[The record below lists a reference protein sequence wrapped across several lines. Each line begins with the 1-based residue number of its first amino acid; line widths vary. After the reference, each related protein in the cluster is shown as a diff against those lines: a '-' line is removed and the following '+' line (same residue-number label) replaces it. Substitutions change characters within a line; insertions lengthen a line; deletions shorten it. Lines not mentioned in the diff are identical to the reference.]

1 MKVWDV
7 GMRRLLL
14 FLSAVIVGLTVVEPV
29 QAHDPNEPEVIMV
42 PGVTTSAERPVAA
55 SSQQFIPDKEILLQP
70 QGRPA
75 QVLRLVPGFI
85 TVEHSGGAGK
95 ADQYFLRGFD
105 ADHGTDVAFFIDN
118 MPINLRTHGHGQGY
132 TDLNF
137 IIPET
142 IQGVDVVK
150 GTYHAEFGD
159 FNTAGAV
166 RFKTREVLQENVVQ
180 GAGGQ
185 FDTQRYLL
193 MLSPTRDKV
202 RTLFAADGYY
212 TNGPFEHDNRYFR
225 FNVMGKATMNPTVR
239 SEFSVTGSYNKA
251 NWNASGEVPFRAIT
265 DGTIGRFGSIDPSE
279 GGKTE
284 HAIGRMEYH
293 YDTPSNGRFF
303 ADAYLMYYKLDL
315 FTNFTFFLDNPV
327 NGDGINQQDQ
337 RYMSGGN
344 LGYQHAGELLGMRS
358 AATAGFQVRNDSISN
373 IRLGTQTTRVPTGTI
388 VQSAVDETSYSPYV
402 KLELRP
408 LPWMRLVG
416 GLRADYFTF
425 DVTNLCNTCPEQPA
439 GTKNSGQVNPKANL
453 ILGPWFNTEF
463 FVNYGTGFHSNDA
476 RSTVVGG
483 SSPLARAQGTEVGVR
498 SKPWGPERLELLA
511 TFWWLDMNSELVF
524 VGDAGTTEARGPTR
538 RYGVE
543 VGARG
548 QIYGPF
554 YVNGSFTWTHAQFK
568 DGLAIP
574 LAPDLT
580 AFTAL
585 IMRWPEGLSSQL
597 QMTYLG
603 VRNLTED
610 RTVKAPSWTVFDLT
624 ERYQLPIKLSHGRLE
639 AFLFVQNL
647 LDTHWEGAT
656 FAFNSRLPG
665 EPAGGVQDIHFSPGN
680 PRFFMGG
687 MAWYF

>member
-1 MKVWDV
+1 
-7 GMRRLLL
+7 MRSRWL
-14 FLSAVIVGLTVVEPV
+14 FLATLTAVLTVYELA
-29 QAHDPNEPEVIMV
+29 QAHDPDVNELEIPEVSVI
-42 PGVTTSAERPVAA
+42 GERPVAA
-55 SSQQFIPDKEILLQP
+55 SSQQFIPDKDILLQP
-70 QGRPA
+70 QGRA
-75 QVLRLVPGFI
+75 SQVLRLIPGFI

-132 TDLNF
+132 TDLSF

-142 IQGVDVVK
+142 IEGIDVVK

-193 MLSPTRDKV
+193 MLSPTKDKV
-202 RTLFAADGYY
+202 RTLFAAEGYY
-212 TNGPFEHDNRYFR
+212 TNGPFENDNRYFR
-225 FNVMGKATMNPTVR
+225 FNFMGKATVNPTVR
-239 SEFSVTGSYNKA
+239 SELSFTGTYEKS
-251 NWNASGEVPFRAIT
+251 NWNASGEIPFRAVT
-265 DGTIGRFGSIDPSE
+265 DGTIGRFGAIDPSE
-279 GGKTE
+279 GGKTQRTT
-284 HAIGRMEYH
+284 GRLQYH
-293 YDTPSNGRFF
+293 YDTPSGGRFF
-303 ADAYLMYYKLDL
+303 ADTYLMYYKLDL
-315 FTNFTFFLDNPV
+315 WTNFTFFLDDPV

-337 RYMSGGN
+337 RYMYGGN
-344 LGYQHAGELLGMRS
+344 LGYQQAGELFGIRS
-358 AATAGFQVRNDSISN
+358 SATAGLQVRNDSISN

-388 VQSAVDETSYSPYV
+388 VQSAVEEASYSPYL
-402 KLELRP
+402 KLELQP
-408 LPWMRLVG
+408 MPWMRLAG
-416 GLRADYFTF
+416 GVRADYFTF
-425 DVTNLCNTCPEQPA
+425 DVRNLCDTCPQQPA
-439 GTKNSGQVNPKANL
+439 GRKDSGQISPKGNL

-476 RSTVVGG
+476 RSTVAGD
-483 SSPLARAQGTEVGVR
+483 SSPLARAQGVEVGLR
-498 SKPWGPERLELLA
+498 SKPWGPDRTELMA
-511 TFWWLDMNSELVF
+511 TFWGLDLSSELVF
-524 VGDAGTTEARGPTR
+524 VGDAGTTEARGATR

-548 QIYGPF
+548 EIYGPLSF
-554 YVNGSFTWTHAQFK
+554 NGSLTWTHAEFK
-568 DGLAIP
+568 NTGLAIP

-580 AFTAL
+580 AYSAL
-585 IMRWPEGLSSQL
+585 IMRWPEGLASQL

-610 RTVKAPSWTVFDLT
+610 RTVKAPSWLVFDLT
-624 ERYQLPIKLSHGRLE
+624 ERYQLPVKLSHGRLE

-647 LDTHWEGAT
+647 LDSQWEGAT
-656 FAFNSRLPG
+656 FAFTSRLPS
-665 EPAGGVQDIHFSPGN
+665 ESAGGVQDIHFVPGN

-687 MAWYF
+687 VAWYF

>member
-1 MKVWDV
+1 
-7 GMRRLLL
+7 
-14 FLSAVIVGLTVVEPV
+14 
-29 QAHDPNEPEVIMV
+29 
-42 PGVTTSAERPVAA
+42 
-55 SSQQFIPDKEILLQP
+55 
-70 QGRPA
+70 
-75 QVLRLVPGFI
+75 
-85 TVEHSGGAGK
+85 
-95 ADQYFLRGFD
+95 
-105 ADHGTDVAFFIDN
+105 VAFFIDN

-166 RFKTREVLQENVVQ
+166 RFKTRDMVQENVAQ
-180 GAGGQ
+180 GSGGQ

-193 MLSPTRDKV
+193 MLSPTKDKV

-251 NWNASGEVPFRAIT
+251 NWNASGEIPFRAVT
-265 DGTIGRFGSIDPSE
+265 DGTIGRFGAIDPSE

-293 YDTPSNGRFF
+293 HDTPSNGRFF
-303 ADAYLMYYKLDL
+303 ADVYLMYYKLDL

-337 RYMSGGN
+337 RYMYGGN
-344 LGYQHAGELLGMRS
+344 LGYRQAGDLFGIRT
-358 AATAGFQVRNDSISN
+358 AATAGFQTRVDSISN

-388 VQSAVDETSYSPYV
+388 VESAVEEASYSPYV
-402 KLELRP
+402 KLELQP
-408 LPWMRLVG
+408 TPWMRLSG
-416 GLRADYFTF
+416 GVRADYFTF
-425 DVTNLCNTCPEQPA
+425 DVNNLCDTCPQQPA
-439 GTKNSGQVNPKANL
+439 GRKDSGQVNPKANL
-453 ILGPWFNTEF
+453 ILGPWFDTEF
-463 FVNYGTGFHSNDA
+463 FMNYGTGFHSNDA

-498 SKPWGPERLELLA
+498 SKPWGPDRLELLA

-548 QIYGPF
+548 QVYGPF
-554 YVNGSFTWTHAQFK
+554 YVNGSFTWTHAEFK
-568 DGLAIP
+568 NTGEAIP

-580 AFTAL
+580 AYSAL
-585 IMRWPEGLSSQL
+585 IMRWPEGLSSQI

-610 RTVKAPSWTVFDLT
+610 RTVKAPSWLVFDLT

-647 LDTHWEGAT
+647 LDSHWEGAT
-656 FAFNSRLPG
+656 FAFNSRLPN
-665 EPAGGVQDIHFSPGN
+665 EPAGGVQDIHFVPGN

-687 MAWYF
+687 VAWYF

>member
-1 MKVWDV
+1 
-7 GMRRLLL
+7 MRSRLL
-14 FLSAVIVGLTVVEPV
+14 FLVILTAVLTVYESA
-29 QAHDPNEPEVIMV
+29 QAHDPDVTELEISEVTV
-42 PGVTTSAERPVAA
+42 VGDRPVAA
-55 SSQQFIPDKEILLQP
+55 SSQQFITDKEILLQP
-70 QGRPA
+70 QGRPS
-75 QVLRLVPGFI
+75 QVLRLIPGFI
-85 TVEHSGGAGK
+85 TAEHSGGAGK

-105 ADHGTDVAFFIDN
+105 ADHGTDVAFFVDN

-142 IQGVDVVK
+142 IEGIEVVK

-166 RFKTREVLQENVVQ
+166 RFKTREVLQENVAQ

-193 MLSPTRDKV
+193 MLSPTKDKV
-202 RTLFAADGYY
+202 RTLFAAEGFYSD
-212 TNGPFEHDNRYFR
+212 GPFEHDNRYFR
-225 FNVMGKATMNPTVR
+225 FNGMGKATVNPTVR
-239 SEFSVTGSYNKA
+239 SELSVTGSYNKS
-251 NWNASGEVPFRAIT
+251 NWNGSGEIPFRAVT
-265 DGTIGRFGSIDPSE
+265 DGTIGRFGSIDPTE
-279 GGKTE
+279 GGKTQR
-284 HAIGRMEYH
+284 ATGRLQYH

-303 ADAYLMYYKLDL
+303 ADGYIQYYKLDL
-315 FTNFTFFLDNPV
+315 WTNFTFLLDNPV
-327 NGDGINQQDQ
+327 NGDGIYQHDE
-337 RYMSGGN
+337 RYIYGGN
-344 LGYQHAGELLGMRS
+344 LGYQQAGELFGIRS
-358 AATAGFQVRNDSISN
+358 SATAGFQVRNDSISN
-373 IRLGTQTTRVPTGTI
+373 IRLGTQTRRTATGTT
-388 VQSAVDETSYSPYV
+388 VESAVEETSYSPYL
-402 KLELRP
+402 KLELEP

-416 GLRADYFTF
+416 GVRADYFTF

-439 GTKNSGQVNPKANL
+439 GNKGSGQVNPKANL

-463 FVNYGTGFHSNDA
+463 FLNYGTGFHSNDA
-476 RSTVVGG
+476 RSTVAGV
-483 SSPLARAQGTEVGVR
+483 SSPLARAQGTEIGIR
-498 SKPWGPERLELLA
+498 SKPWGPDRLELLA

-580 AFTAL
+580 AYSAL
-585 IMRWPEGLSSQL
+585 IMRWPEGLSSQI

-610 RTVKAPSWTVFDLT
+610 RTVKAPSWLVFDVT

-647 LDTHWEGAT
+647 LDSQWEGAT
-656 FAFNSRLPG
+656 FAFNSRLPN
-665 EPAGGVQDIHFSPGN
+665 EPAGGVQDIHFVPGN

-687 MAWYF
+687 VAWYF

>member
-1 MKVWDV
+1 
-7 GMRRLLL
+7 MRSRLL
-14 FLSAVIVGLTVVEPV
+14 FLAILIAVLTVYKSA
-29 QAHDPNEPEVIMV
+29 QAHDPDVTELEIPEVSVI
-42 PGVTTSAERPVAA
+42 GERPVAA
-55 SSQQFIPDKEILLQP
+55 SSQQFIPDKDILLQP

-75 QVLRLVPGFI
+75 QVLRLIPGFI
-85 TVEHSGGAGK
+85 TAEHSGGAGK

-118 MPINLRTHGHGQGY
+118 MPINLRTHGHGQGF

-142 IQGVDVVK
+142 IQGIDVVK

-193 MLSPTRDKV
+193 MLSPTKDKV
-202 RTLFAADGYY
+202 RTLFAAEGYY
-212 TNGPFEHDNRYFR
+212 TNGPFENDNRYFR
-225 FNVMGKATMNPTVR
+225 FNFMGKATVNPTVR
-239 SEFSVTGSYNKA
+239 SELSVTGSYQKSH
-251 NWNASGEVPFRAIT
+251 WNGSGEIPFRAVT
-265 DGTIGRFGSIDPSE
+265 DGTIDRFGSIDPSE
-279 GGKTE
+279 GGKTQRST
-284 HAIGRMEYH
+284 GRLQYH
-293 YDTPSNGRFF
+293 YDTPSGGRFF
-303 ADAYLMYYKLDL
+303 ADAYLQYYKMDL
-315 FTNFTFFLDNPV
+315 WTNFTFFLDDPV
-327 NGDGINQQDQ
+327 NGDGINQHDQ
-337 RYMSGGN
+337 RYMYGGN
-344 LGYQHAGELLGMRS
+344 LGYQQAGELFGIRT
-358 AATAGFQVRNDSISN
+358 AATAGFQTRVDSISN
-373 IRLGTQTTRVPTGTI
+373 IRLVTQTNRMATGTI
-388 VQSAVDETSYSPYV
+388 VESAVDEASYSPYV
-402 KLELRP
+402 KLELQP

-425 DVTNLCNTCPEQPA
+425 DVRNLCDTCPQQPA
-439 GTKNSGQVNPKANL
+439 GSKNSGQVSPKANL

-476 RSTVVGG
+476 RSTVAGG
-483 SSPLARAQGTEVGVR
+483 STPLARAQGTEVGVR
-498 SKPWGPERLELLA
+498 SKPWGPEQMELMA
-511 TFWWLDMNSELVF
+511 TFWWLDLNSELVF
-524 VGDAGTTEARGPTR
+524 VGDAGTTEVRGPTR

-548 QIYGPF
+548 QVYGPF
-554 YVNGSFTWTHAQFK
+554 YINSSFTWTHAEFK

-580 AFTAL
+580 AYSAL
-585 IMRWPEGLSSQL
+585 IMRWPEGLSSQI

-610 RTVKAPSWTVFDLT
+610 RTVKAPSWLVFDLT

-647 LDTHWEGAT
+647 FDSNWEGAT
-656 FAFNSRLPG
+656 YAFASRLPN
-665 EPAGGVQDIHFSPGN
+665 EPAGGVQDIHFVPGN

-687 MAWYF
+687 LAWYF

>member
-1 MKVWDV
+1 MSVLSLFFHLIA
-7 GMRRLLL
+7 LLL
-14 FLSAVIVGLTVVEPV
+14 VVSPAL
-29 QAHDPNEPEVIMV
+29 AHDPDADMLEIPEVSV
-42 PGVTTSAERPVAA
+42 VADHPVAA

-75 QVLRLVPGFI
+75 QVLRLIPGFI

-132 TDLNF
+132 TDLSF

-142 IQGVDVVK
+142 IEGIDVVK

-193 MLSPTRDKV
+193 MLSPTKDKV
-202 RTLFAADGYY
+202 RTLFAAEGYY
-212 TNGPFEHDNRYFR
+212 TNGPFENDNRYFR
-225 FNVMGKATMNPTVR
+225 FNSMGKATINPTVR
-239 SEFSVTGSYNKA
+239 SELSVTGSYEKS
-251 NWNASGEVPFRAIT
+251 NWNASGEIPFRAVT
-265 DGTIGRFGSIDPSE
+265 NGTIDRFGSIDPSE
-279 GGKTE
+279 GGKTQR
-284 HAIGRMEYH
+284 ATGRLQYH
-293 YDTPSNGRFF
+293 YDTPSDGRFF

-315 FTNFTFFLDNPV
+315 WTNFTFFLDDPV

-337 RYMSGGN
+337 RYMYGGN
-344 LGYQHAGELLGMRS
+344 LGYQQGGELFGIRS
-358 AATAGFQVRNDSISN
+358 SATAGLQVRNDSISN
-373 IRLGTQTTRVPTGTI
+373 IRLGTQTRRTSTGTI
-388 VQSAVDETSYSPYV
+388 VESAVEEASYSPYV
-402 KLELRP
+402 KLELQP

-416 GLRADYFTF
+416 GVRADYFTF
-425 DVTNLCNTCPEQPA
+425 DVRNLCDTCPQQPD
-439 GTKNSGQVNPKANL
+439 GRKDSGQVSPKANL

-476 RSTVVGG
+476 RSTVAGG
-483 SSPLARAQGTEVGVR
+483 STPLARAQGTEVGLR

-511 TFWWLDMNSELVF
+511 TFWWLDMNSELLF

-568 DGLAIP
+568 DGVAIP

-580 AFTAL
+580 AYSAL
-585 IMRWPEGLSSQL
+585 IMRWPEGLSSQI

-624 ERYQLPIKLSHGRLE
+624 ERYQLPVKLSHGRLE

-647 LDTHWEGAT
+647 FDTDWEGAT
-656 FAFNSRLPG
+656 FAFTSRLPN
-665 EPAGGVQDIHFSPGN
+665 EPAGGVQDIHFVPGN
-680 PRFFMGG
+680 PRFVMGG
-687 MAWYF
+687 LAWYF

>member
-1 MKVWDV
+1 VIGVAK
-7 GMRRLLL
+7 RLLGL
-14 FLSAVIVGLTVVEPV
+14 FLATVTALLTVVESAR
-29 QAHDPNEPEVIMV
+29 AHDPDQEIVEVPEVTVIGEKSV
-42 PGVTTSAERPVAA
+42 SA

-70 QGRPA
+70 QGRPS
-75 QVLRLVPGFI
+75 QVLRLIPGFI

-142 IQGVDVVK
+142 IEGIDVVK

-166 RFKTREVLQENVVQ
+166 RFKTREVLQENVAQ

-193 MLSPTRDKV
+193 MLSPTKDKV
-202 RTLFAADGYY
+202 RTLFAAEGYY
-212 TNGPFEHDNRYFR
+212 TNGPFENDNRYFR
-225 FNVMGKATMNPTVR
+225 FNGMGKATVNPTVR
-239 SEFSVTGSYNKA
+239 SELSVTGSYHTS
-251 NWNASGEVPFRAIT
+251 NWNASGEIPFRAIT
-265 DGTIGRFGSIDPSE
+265 DGTIGRFGAIDSTE
-279 GGKTE
+279 GGKTQR
-284 HAIGRMEYH
+284 ATGRMQYH

-303 ADAYLMYYKLDL
+303 ADAYLIYYKLDL
-315 FTNFTFFLDNPV
+315 WTNFTFFLDDPV
-327 NGDGINQQDQ
+327 NGDGIHQHDQ
-337 RYMSGGN
+337 RYMYGGN
-344 LGYQHAGELLGMRS
+344 LGYQQAGELFGIRS
-358 AATAGFQVRNDSISN
+358 SATAGFQVRNDSISN
-373 IRLGTQTTRVPTGTI
+373 IRLGTQTRRTATGTI
-388 VQSAVDETSYSPYV
+388 VESAVEEDSYSPYL
-402 KLELRP
+402 KLELQP
-408 LPWMRLVG
+408 LSWMRLAG
-416 GLRADYFTF
+416 GVRADYFTF
-425 DVTNLCNTCPEQPA
+425 DVRNLCDTCPEQPA
-439 GTKNSGQVNPKANL
+439 GRKDSGQVSPKANL
-453 ILGPWFNTEF
+453 ILGPWLNTEF

-476 RSTVVGG
+476 RSTVVGA

-498 SKPWGPERLELLA
+498 SKPWGPEQMELIA
-511 TFWWLDMNSELVF
+511 TFWWLDLNSELVF
-524 VGDAGTTEARGPTR
+524 VGDAGTTEVRGPTR

-543 VGARG
+543 LGARG
-548 QIYGPF
+548 QVYGPF

-580 AFTAL
+580 AYSAL
-585 IMRWPEGLSSQL
+585 IMRWPEGLSSQI

-610 RTVKAPSWTVFDLT
+610 RTVKAPSWLVFDVT

-647 LDTHWEGAT
+647 FNSNWEGAT
-656 FAFNSRLPG
+656 FAFASRLPN
-665 EPAGGVQDIHFSPGN
+665 EPAGGVQDIHFVPGN

-687 MAWYF
+687 VAWYF

>member
-1 MKVWDV
+1 
-7 GMRRLLL
+7 MRRFLL
-14 FLSAVIVGLTVVEPV
+14 FLAAVTFGLTIVESAQP
-29 QAHDPNEPEVIMV
+29 HDPDGTELEIPEVTV
-42 PGVTTSAERPVAA
+42 KGERPVAA
-55 SSQQFIPDKEILLQP
+55 SSQQFITDKEILLQP

-75 QVLRLVPGFI
+75 QILRLIPGFI
-85 TVEHSGGAGK
+85 TAEHSGGAGK

-142 IQGVDVVK
+142 IQGIDVAK

-166 RFKTREVLQENVVQ
+166 RFKTREVLQENVAQ

-193 MLSPTRDKV
+193 MLSPTKDNV

-212 TNGPFEHDNRYFR
+212 TNGPFENDNRYFR
-225 FNVMGKATMNPTVR
+225 FNLFGKATMNPTVR

-251 NWNASGEVPFRAIT
+251 NWNGSGEIPFRKVT
-265 DGTIGRFGSIDPSE
+265 DGTIDRFGSIDPSE

-284 HAIGRMEYH
+284 RATGRLQYH

-303 ADAYLMYYKLDL
+303 ADAYLMYYKFDL
-315 FTNFTFFLDNPV
+315 WTNFTFFLDNQA
-327 NGDGINQQDQ
+327 NGDGIHQYDN
-337 RYMSGGN
+337 RYMYGGN
-344 LGYQHAGELLGMRS
+344 LGYQQIGELLGIPS
-358 AATAGFQVRNDSISN
+358 AATAGFQVRADSISN

-388 VQSAVDETSYSPYV
+388 VQSAVEEASYSPYV
-402 KLELRP
+402 KLELQP
-408 LPWMRLVG
+408 LPWMRVVG

-425 DVTNLCNTCPEQPA
+425 DVTNLCDTCPQQPA
-439 GTKNSGQVNPKANL
+439 GSKGSGQVSPKANL
-453 ILGPWFNTEF
+453 ILGPWFNTEL

-476 RSTVVGG
+476 RSTVAGA
-483 SSPLARAQGTEVGVR
+483 STPLARAQGTEVGVR
-498 SKPWGPERLELLA
+498 SRPWGPERLELLA
-511 TFWWLDMNSELVF
+511 TFWWLNINSELVF

-548 QIYGPF
+548 QVYGPF
-554 YVNGSFTWTHAQFK
+554 YVNGSFTWTHAEFK

-639 AFLFVQNL
+639 AFMFVQNL
-647 LDTHWEGAT
+647 FDSSWEGAT
-656 FAFNSRLPG
+656 YAFNSRLPG
-665 EPAGGVQDIHFSPGN
+665 EPAGGVQDIHFVPGN

-687 MAWYF
+687 VAWYF